1 MSLRNNKRFLFE
13 LSYKRSGEGVTGRL
27 PFDRLTREDS
37 PPGRSASSRTLA
49 GCTMSPG
56 DRARS
61 HKGGFSPL
69 FDGGKSP
76 LFSFLFLFYFLVA
89 FGKRLYNFFG
99 LLCLSWCYH
108 AYLHCQSDH
117 EAAGT
122 VLAGW
127 YGNYQPQ
134 ARHVHLEAK
143 VPTNH

>member
-27 PFDRLTREDS
+27 PYDQLTREES

-76 LFSFLFLFYFLVA
+76 SFSFFIFILFFSRV
-89 FGKRLYNFFG
+89 
-99 LLCLSWCYH
+99 W
-108 AYLHCQSDH
+108 
-117 EAAGT
+117 
-122 VLAGW
+122 
-127 YGNYQPQ
+127 Q
-134 ARHVHLEAK
+134 ATL
-143 VPTNH
+143 